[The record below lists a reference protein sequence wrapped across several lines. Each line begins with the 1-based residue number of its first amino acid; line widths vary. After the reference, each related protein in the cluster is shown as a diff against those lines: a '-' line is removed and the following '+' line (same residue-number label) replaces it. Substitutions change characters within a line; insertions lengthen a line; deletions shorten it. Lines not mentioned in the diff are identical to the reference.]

1 MKTLCAA
8 AAALLIASAAGP
20 PLEVSAQGEARDIW
34 SGIYTDAQAER
45 GKAVYAEA
53 CVRCHGSDLKGTT
66 APALTGEPF
75 MKVWG
80 GEPIERLYVKIRDT
94 MPPSFGTILDDSA
107 KIDIVSYILQTGGY
121 PSGPSELRVGRELAA
136 VQILRKGEKPTAQ
149 NFSLVQAVGCLARG
163 DGNAWTLTSA
173 SEPAVTR
180 DDKPPAD
187 ALTAAAT
194 APLGSGTFLLLSVV
208 PFNPAAHVG
217 QKMEARGLVYR
228 EPGDARITLTSLQPT
243 GAPCAA

>member
-1 MKTLCAA
+1 MKGLCAA
-8 AAALLIASAAGP
+8 AVALLSASAAWAP
-20 PLEVSAQGEARDIW
+20 HAVSAQGEPRDIW

-75 MKVWG
+75 MRVWG
-80 GEPIERLYVKIRDT
+80 GEPVERLYVKIRDT
-94 MPPSFGTILDDSA
+94 MPPNFGTILDDSA
-107 KIDIVSYILQTGGY
+107 KIDIVSYILQTAGY
-121 PSGPSELRVGRELAA
+121 PSGPGELRVGRELAS

-149 NFSLVQAVGCLARG
+149 NFSLVQAVGCLAKA
-163 DGNAWTLTSA
+163 DGNTWMLTSA

-180 DDKPPAD
+180 DDTPAAD
-187 ALTAAAT
+187 ALSAAAA

-208 PFNPAAHVG
+208 PFDPAAHVG

-228 EPGDARITLTSLQPT
+228 QPGDARITLTSLQPT
-243 GAPCAA
+243 GAPCAS